1 MPVKHLKISDIKR
14 IVNIYSSRKIDCF
27 PRILNYSIIPKKSF
41 IEFEWL
47 EGIAITDLDLNDAFY
62 TLGKMHKINSVKR
75 NKDSVYTVCHGDVHT
90 KNILRADGNI
100 MFIDTLYVHIGWNY
114 TDLDYVDH
122 YDLFDKVKYPWIIK
136 NKDILFPYL
145 EGLEMNLKKPE
156 IESFK
161 KKAAVHALRSYIKN
175 GSKNNINITYEKK
188 CLKQLLS

>member
-1 MPVKHLKISDIKR
+1 MLQSNYLHHSKKI
-14 IVNIYSSRKIDCF
+14 
-27 PRILNYSIIPKKSF
+27 P
-41 IEFEWL
+41 
-47 EGIAITDLDLNDAFY
+47 DLNGIFHSSPGQP
-62 TLGKMHKINSVKR
+62 L
-75 NKDSVYTVCHGDVHT
+75 
-90 KNILRADGNI
+90 ILCFSYCN
-100 MFIDTLYVHIGWNY
+100 
-114 TDLDYVDH
+114 
-122 YDLFDKVKYPWIIK
+122 IK